1 MTSFR
6 KTFVAAALVS
16 ACAMTFSACG
26 TPTADSGEPGAGGS
40 ASGAASATPVDLLPK
55 DDAIAALVP
64 QKIRDKGTLVFATD
78 ATAPPNQF
86 IAEDGTTIIGN
97 EVDFGNQLGSILG
110 LKVEWVNVSFD
121 SIIPGLQAGR
131 YDSALTGMRVT
142 KERQELVDFVT
153 YAKTGPQLF
162 AKKENANKISTP
174 EELCGHVIAVQS
186 ATIQADAIVDYSAK
200 CEADGKPA
208 IDIKVFKTQNDQIN
222 AVASGQAEFGV
233 QNAPNNVYLATQ
245 TDGALVGFGKPFL
258 EGPWGMPVPKDTG
271 FTQALYEATKTLV
284 GSPQYMQ
291 ILEFWKNPDQG
302 ITLEEV
308 KINGAIS

>member
-1 MTSFR
+1 M
-6 KTFVAAALVS
+6 AAALVG
-16 ACAMTFSACG
+16 ACAMTFAACG
-26 TPTADSGEPGAGGS
+26 TPTATSEQPGASGS

-64 QKIRDKGTLVFATD
+64 QKIRDKGTIVFATD

-121 SIIPGLQAGR
+121 SIIPGLQAAR
-131 YDSALTGMRVT
+131 YDTALSGMRVT
-142 KERQELVDFVT
+142 LERQKLVDFVS

-162 AKKENANKISTP
+162 AKKENADKISTP
-174 EELCGHVIAVQS
+174 EELCGHSIAVQS
-186 ATIQADAIVDYSAK
+186 ATIQADAIADYSKK
-200 CEADGKPA
+200 CEAAGKPA
-208 IDIKVFKTQNDQIN
+208 IDIKTFKNQNDQIN

-245 TDGALVGFGKPFL
+245 TEGALVGFGKPFL
-258 EGPWGMPVPKDTG
+258 EGPWGMPIPKETG
-271 FTQALYEATKTLV
+271 LTNALYEATKKLV
-284 GSPQYMQ
+284 ASPQYTE
-291 ILEFWKNPDQG
+291 ILKFWKNADQA
-302 ITLEEV
+302 ITVDEV
-308 KINGAIS
+308 KINGAVS